1 MEVLYMYMIDF
12 HASFPKFQN
21 VVHNLQLWVSMYDS
35 NYCQNSI
42 PCMYVSLFHCI
53 TPENATM
60 VSKSDLVFKI
70 MPYKSDFYQQVRLVQ
85 QRYFSKLMLFV
96 KYKQNQEL
104 VCNSA
109 PPLSENVGSSNLG
122 HNGRVLNAVSK
133 MYSVTIILAEPA
145 CG

>member
-1 MEVLYMYMIDF
+1 
-12 HASFPKFQN
+12 
-21 VVHNLQLWVSMYDS
+21 
-35 NYCQNSI
+35 
-42 PCMYVSLFHCI
+42 
-53 TPENATM
+53 
-60 VSKSDLVFKI
+60 
-70 MPYKSDFYQQVRLVQ
+70 
-85 QRYFSKLMLFV
+85 MLFV